1 MSVLVIGEVLVDL
14 IWRTG
19 AEEIKPYPGGS
30 PANVALG
37 LRRLGQPA
45 TLATC
50 WGDDPAGRLI
60 EAHLE
65 RTGLDVRRVRSASNR
80 TTLALAY
87 VDPASGAASYEF
99 LPAWDPDPIGIAP
112 DVALLHTGSLAG
124 VIGPGAERVQEA
136 CRHVRVRSG
145 AAVAVDLN
153 VRPAA
158 LPQRDAY
165 RAAAEQ
171 LVRYAHVVKA
181 SDEDLEWL
189 YPGCDP
195 EEAARAL
202 LTLGPRLAVV
212 THGARGATAIT
223 ATRRVDAP
231 APVVEV
237 VDTIGAG
244 DAFQAA
250 LLDALLG
257 YDAADP
263 EAEVHIPETTRELS
277 ELLIHC
283 TVAGALA
290 CVRHGAEPPTRE
302 EIGKLRA
309 LSAL

>member
-1 MSVLVIGEVLVDL
+1 MSVLVIGELLVDL
-14 IWRTG
+14 IWRTEDG
-19 AEEIKPYPGGS
+19 DRITPQAGGS

-37 LRRLGQPA
+37 LQRLDRPV

-60 EAHLE
+60 EAHLKAS
-65 RTGLDVRRVRSASNR
+65 GLNVARVRSASNR
-80 TTLALAY
+80 TTIALAY

-99 LPAWDPDPIGIAP
+99 MPAWDPDPFSVEPG
-112 DVALLHTGSLAG
+112 VTLLHTGSLAG

-136 CRHVRVRSG
+136 CRHVRVKSG
-145 AAVAVDLN
+145 GVVAVDLN

-158 LPQRDAY
+158 LPRRDAY

-189 YPGCDP
+189 YPGYDP
-195 EEAARAL
+195 VDAAGAL
-202 LTLGPRLAVV
+202 LTLGPQLAVV
-212 THGARGATAIT
+212 THGGRGATAVT
-223 ATRRVDAP
+223 AEHRVHAQ

-257 YDAADP
+257 YST
-263 EAEVHIPETTRELS
+263 ETSSKIHIPETVDELS
-277 ELLIHC
+277 ELLRHC

-290 CVRHGAEPPTRE
+290 CTRPGADPPTRE
-302 EIGKLRA
+302 EISALLRA
-309 LSAL
+309 A

>member
-14 IWRTG
+14 IWRDG
-19 AEEIKPYPGGS
+19 AELIRPYPGGS

-37 LRRLGQPA
+37 LQRLGRPA

-60 EAHLE
+60 EAHLAAS
-65 RTGLDVRRVRSASNR
+65 GLNVARVRSAANR
-80 TTLALAY
+80 TMIALAY
-87 VDPASGAASYEF
+87 VDPASGGASYEF
-99 LPAWDPDPIGIAP
+99 LPAWDPEPIGIEP
-112 DVALLHTGSLAG
+112 DVTLLHTGSLAG

-145 AAVAVDLN
+145 GTVAVDLN

-165 RAAAEQ
+165 RTAAEQ

-189 YPGCDP
+189 YPGCGPVD
-195 EEAARAL
+195 AARGL

-212 THGARGATAIT
+212 THGPRGATAVT
-223 ATRRVDAP
+223 AEHRIDAP

-257 YDAADP
+257 YDAGSGTG
-263 EAEVHIPETTRELS
+263 EEVHIPETVDELS
-277 ELLIHC
+277 ELLNHC

-290 CVRHGAEPPTRE
+290 CTRPGAEPPTRE
-302 EIGKLRA
+302 EIRA
-309 LSAL
+309 LLRQS

>member
-1 MSVLVIGEVLVDL
+1 MSVLVIGELLVDL
-14 IWRTG
+14 IWRTEDG
-19 AEEIKPYPGGS
+19 DRITPQAGGS

-37 LRRLGQPA
+37 LQRLDRPV

-60 EAHLE
+60 EAHLKAS
-65 RTGLDVRRVRSASNR
+65 GLNVARVRSASNR
-80 TTLALAY
+80 TTIAVAY

-99 LPAWDPDPIGIAP
+99 MPAWDPDPFSVEPG
-112 DVALLHTGSLAG
+112 VTLLHTGSLAG

-136 CRHVRVRSG
+136 CRHVRVKSG
-145 AAVAVDLN
+145 GVVAVDLN

-158 LPQRDAY
+158 LPRRDAY

-189 YPGCDP
+189 YPGYDP
-195 EEAARAL
+195 VDAAGAL
-202 LTLGPRLAVV
+202 LTLGPQLAVV
-212 THGARGATAIT
+212 THGGRGATAVT
-223 ATRRVDAP
+223 AEHRVHAR

-257 YDAADP
+257 YST
-263 EAEVHIPETTRELS
+263 ETSSKIHIPETVDELS
-277 ELLIHC
+277 ELLRHC

-290 CVRHGAEPPTRE
+290 CTRPGADPPTRE
-302 EIGKLRA
+302 EISAQLRA
-309 LSAL
+309 A

>member
-1 MSVLVIGEVLVDL
+1 MSVLVIGELLVDL
-14 IWRTG
+14 IWRTEDG
-19 AEEIKPYPGGS
+19 DRITPHAGGS

-37 LRRLGQPA
+37 LQRLDRQV

-60 EAHLE
+60 EAHLKAS
-65 RTGLDVRRVRSASNR
+65 GLNVARVRSASNR
-80 TTLALAY
+80 TTIALAY

-99 LPAWDPDPIGIAP
+99 MPAWDPDPFGVEP
-112 DVALLHTGSLAG
+112 DVTLLHTGSLAG

-136 CRHVRVRSG
+136 CRHVRVKSG
-145 AAVAVDLN
+145 GVVAVDLN

-189 YPGCDP
+189 YPGYDP
-195 EEAARAL
+195 VDAGGAL
-202 LTLGPRLAVV
+202 LTLGPQLAVV
-212 THGARGATAIT
+212 THGGRGATAVT
-223 ATRRVDAP
+223 AEHRIHAQ

-257 YDAADP
+257 YSAGADSKI
-263 EAEVHIPETTRELS
+263 HIPETVDELS
-277 ELLIHC
+277 ELLRHC
-283 TVAGALA
+283 TVAGAIA
-290 CVRHGAEPPTRE
+290 CTRPGADPPTRE
-302 EIGKLRA
+302 EI
-309 LSAL
+309 SALLRSA